1 MHNWKR
7 WITLTLLLLF
17 ATACTQDIEP
27 TPPSAADELDEP
39 TAVPADTVEP
49 ATAVP
54 TTDPDPTATQSP
66 VTAAETAVPEP
77 TEEPAPVG
85 FAWPAP
91 AAAYEEL
98 SRSPITTAEQTTFTA
113 LETNYPPERDDT
125 GLAIAYRGLT
135 EIPPEDPPEPK
146 TYSVGDREPITIS
159 NTDLNT
165 LSSPEFTLLHISDH
179 AYFWFDSTPGLSEPS
194 SDTLTV
200 TGAAFDQ
207 IYEQDTAIFGS
218 EDIPGIDGDPR
229 IHIVNASP
237 LSVCDVEVGN
247 SHQCGLGGYFGS
259 ADILPQSVDPSS
271 NEREMFVMNGSF
283 FGSGNYLD
291 ILAHEF
297 RHMIESNYDANDW
310 DWEVEGSAMLA
321 EDLLGFTNDP
331 IARGNMFLSSPDQQL
346 NRWVDGNT
354 LPYYGQGYVMN
365 RYIYNRLGPD
375 LYRQFATHPEPGFTA
390 IDAIAAENGLGFDGM
405 SIFLDWLAAL
415 AIHSDENAPEI
426 YQLRDGLD
434 TAATTGINN
443 FPTAVDTTVNQ
454 YAADYY
460 RLFGDGLV
468 TLDFTGSNH
477 TQLVKVLPLSG
488 EHLWLANRANYSN
501 MRLTREFDLSGV
513 SSATLEYAV
522 FHEIEI
528 GYDFAYVSVSID
540 GGQTWQGLV
549 GSQMQGEAVADDPSD
564 AAYTE
569 RFYTG
574 RSGDWVNEVVD
585 LTPYAGQVVQ
595 IRFEYVTDPIL
606 TFGGIAF
613 DNIAI
618 PEIEFYDDAESDNGW
633 LAEGFVRATGYVP
646 QRWHVILITYENG
659 APVVMPVE
667 LAEDNTATEEFS
679 LDSDGGGRPYLI
691 VAASSPMTLE
701 SAHYQFELTQ

>member
-7 WITLTLLLLF
+7 WITLTLLLMIV
-17 ATACTQDIEP
+17 AACTQDIEP
-27 TPPSAADELDEP
+27 TPTTAADTPEEP
-39 TAVPADTVEP
+39 TAVPTDTVEP
-49 ATAVP
+49 TTAVPTPEPDPTDAPNEATAVP
-54 TTDPDPTATQSP
+54 D
-66 VTAAETAVPEP
+66 P

-85 FAWPAP
+85 FEWPAP

-98 SRSPITTAEQTTFTA
+98 SRAPVTSAEQTTFA
-113 LETNYPPERDDT
+113 ELETNYPPERDDV
-125 GLAIAYRGLT
+125 GLAVAYRGLT
-135 EIPPEDPPEPK
+135 ELPSDTPPEPK
-146 TYSVGDREPITIS
+146 EYVVGAREAIS
-159 NTDLNT
+159 ILNTDLNT
-165 LSSPEFTLLHISDH
+165 LSSPDFVLQHISDH
-179 AYFWFDSTPGLSEPS
+179 AYFWFDTTPGLSEPS
-194 SDTLTV
+194 SDALTA

-207 IYEQDTAIFGS
+207 IYEQNIAIFGS
-218 EDIPGIDGDPR
+218 EDTPGIDGDPR

-237 LSVCDVEVGN
+237 LSVCDVGEGN
-247 SHQCGLGGYFGS
+247 SQQCGLGGYFGS

-283 FGSGNYLD
+283 FGSGSYLD

-321 EDLLGFTNDP
+321 EDLLGFPNDP
-331 IARGNMFLSSPDQQL
+331 ISRGNMFLGNPDQQL
-346 NRWVDGNT
+346 NRWTDGNT

-365 RYIYNRLGPD
+365 RYVYNRLGAE
-375 LYRQFATHPEPGFTA
+375 LYLQFATHPDPGFTA
-390 IDAIAAENGLGFDGM
+390 IDAIAAENGLDFDGM
-405 SIFLDWLAAL
+405 TIFLDWLTAL
-415 AIHSDENAPEI
+415 AIHDDENTPEI
-426 YQLRDGLD
+426 YQLREGLD
-434 TAATTGINN
+434 TAATSGINN

-460 RLFGDGLV
+460 RLFGDGSA
-468 TLDFTGSNH
+468 TLNFTGSNH
-477 TQLVKVLPLSG
+477 TQLLKVLPLSG
-488 EHLWLANRANYSN
+488 EQMWLANRANYSN
-501 MRLTREFDLSGV
+501 MRLSQEFDLTAV
-513 SSATLEYAV
+513 DSATLEYAV

-528 GYDFAYVSVSID
+528 GYDFAYVSISTD

-549 GSQMQGEAVADDPSD
+549 GNQMQGEGPDDDPSD

-574 RSGDWVNEVVD
+574 RSRDWVKEAVD

-618 PEIEFYDDAESDNGW
+618 PEIEFYDDAEGDNGW

-646 QRWHVILITYENG
+646 QRWHLILITYEND
-659 APVVMPVE
+659 APVVNQVE
-667 LAEDNTATEEFS
+667 LAADNTATVEFS

-701 SAHYQFELTQ
+701 SATYQFELTQ